1 MVQIY
6 EKFERKE
13 LERVKEYFVIFPET
27 EEKVEELAEKKVK
40 LTKKQS
46 RSRKYAKQHQEK
58 VNVVKMKNKID
69 ASIYRGGLY
78 PR

>member
-6 EKFERKE
+6 DKLERKE
-13 LERVKEYFVIFPET
+13 LERVKEYFIVLPEV
-27 EEKVEELAEKKVK
+27 EEKIE
-40 LTKKQS
+40 TKEGT
-46 RSRKYAKQHQEK
+46 AKQKEKLLKLAKRHQGK
-58 VNVVKMKNKID
+58 VNIVKMKNKID